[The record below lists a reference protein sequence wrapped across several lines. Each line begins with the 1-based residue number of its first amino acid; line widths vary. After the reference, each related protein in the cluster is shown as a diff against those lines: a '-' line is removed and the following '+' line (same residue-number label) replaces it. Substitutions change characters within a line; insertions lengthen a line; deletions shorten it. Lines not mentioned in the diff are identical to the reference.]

1 MRVMGPGHFLFAAG
15 IAGLGLL
22 SLISGDFAYTW
33 QPVPSGV
40 PHRELLA
47 RASGILMMAGGMGML
62 VKRTAVP
69 MALAMTIYLL
79 SWVFLLQAP
88 RAARAPGDVGAWL
101 GVGESVV
108 LMCGGWIL
116 FASLSAQEGRLRI
129 PFVSG
134 PGGIRRARFL
144 FGASCLVLGLS
155 HFVYTEGTSSMVPSW
170 LPYHVGLA
178 YLTGTGHFAAGA
190 AILLGILPC
199 AAATLEA
206 IMISLFVILIH
217 IPGVFASPR
226 GRLEWTMLFVA
237 SALAGSAWAV
247 AWSLR
252 GAPWRFARRSA
263 GA

>member
-134 PGGIRRARFL
+134 PGGIRFVPRARPLSFRVHRGDVKHGSVMAAIPRGPRL
-144 FGASCLVLGLS
+144 PHRNGAFRGGRRHSPGD
-155 HFVYTEGTSSMVPSW
+155 SSM
-170 LPYHVGLA
+170 
-178 YLTGTGHFAAGA
+178 
-190 AILLGILPC
+190 
-199 AAATLEA
+199 
-206 IMISLFVILIH
+206 
-217 IPGVFASPR
+217 R
-226 GRLEWTMLFVA
+226 GGNA
-237 SALAGSAWAV
+237 
-247 AWSLR
+247 
-252 GAPWRFARRSA
+252 
-263 GA
+263 

>member
-134 PGGIRRARFL
+134 PGGIRLARFL

-155 HFVYTEGTSSMVPSW
+155 HFVYTEGQAWFRHGCHTTWASLTSPERGISRRAPPFSW
-170 LPYHVGLA
+170 GFFH
-178 YLTGTGHFAAGA
+178 
-190 AILLGILPC
+190 
-199 AAATLEA
+199 
-206 IMISLFVILIH
+206 
-217 IPGVFASPR
+217 
-226 GRLEWTMLFVA
+226 
-237 SALAGSAWAV
+237 
-247 AWSLR
+247 
-252 GAPWRFARRSA
+252 ARRQRLKRS
-263 GA
+263 